1 MYCSDTTFLILSQ
14 NYLFRTET
22 SVYQILKT
30 DKPVHKAISEEKI
43 NQINV
48 ICILK
53 SEALNTWALS
63 FLITKNVIPTFS
75 KGKTHFNQ
83 KNWLS
88 TLNNR
93 YGYFK

>member
-1 MYCSDTTFLILSQ
+1 MYV
-14 NYLFRTET
+14 NYYNQRYFFFPNDPIGK
-22 SVYQILKT
+22 SVKFQKKKFT
-30 DKPVHKAISEEKI
+30 
-43 NQINV
+43 NF

-63 FLITKNVIPTFS
+63 FLITKDVIPIFS

-93 YGYFK
+93 WGY

>member
-14 NYLFRTET
+14 YYLFTTET

-30 DKPVHKAISEEKI
+30 DKPVHKAFQKKKLS
-43 NQINV
+43 NV

-63 FLITKNVIPTFS
+63 FLITKDVIPIFS